1 MNKSYIITFSISVIV
16 IFSIA
21 IILLMIMLPQAVN
34 VVDADANKYE
44 QVAKNDYTFQ
54 KTKDISE
61 ETLQRQYNITTNAIS
76 TFIQRQQYKPG
87 NSDPFTPA
95 GTDTNPDGNGNGN
108 NGGTDNNG
116 DGQGKADD
124 DTTNSNGGIPNPPSA
139 NK

>member
-1 MNKSYIITFSISVIV
+1 MNKSYVITFSISVIV

-34 VVDADANKYE
+34 IVDADANKYE
-44 QVAKNDYTFQ
+44 QVSKSDYTFQ
-54 KTKDISE
+54 KTKDVSE
-61 ETLQRQYNITTNAIS
+61 ESLQRQYNITPDEIS
-76 TFIQRQQYKPG
+76 TFIQKQQYKPG

-95 GTDTNPDGNGNGN
+95 GTDTNPGNNNG

-116 DGQGKADD
+116 NDQDDADE
-124 DTTNSNGGIPNPPSA
+124 DTTNSNGGVPNPPSA